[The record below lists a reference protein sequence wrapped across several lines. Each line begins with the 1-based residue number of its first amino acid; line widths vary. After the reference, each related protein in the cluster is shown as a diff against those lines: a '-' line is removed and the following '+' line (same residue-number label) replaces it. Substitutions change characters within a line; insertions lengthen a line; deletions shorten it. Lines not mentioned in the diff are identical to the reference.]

1 MHTET
6 ISQYQH
12 THVFGQDQI
21 RSGERRT
28 LFVIIMTGIMM
39 VGEIAAGSF
48 SDRWRL
54 QQMASIW
61 VRIWLGLESPSLHIY
76 MPVNT
81 P

>member
-28 LFVIIMTGIMM
+28 LFVIIIPP
-39 VGEIAAGSF
+39 
-48 SDRWRL
+48 DYDDW
-54 QQMASIW
+54 
-61 VRIWLGLESPSLHIY
+61 
-76 MPVNT
+76 
-81 P
+81 